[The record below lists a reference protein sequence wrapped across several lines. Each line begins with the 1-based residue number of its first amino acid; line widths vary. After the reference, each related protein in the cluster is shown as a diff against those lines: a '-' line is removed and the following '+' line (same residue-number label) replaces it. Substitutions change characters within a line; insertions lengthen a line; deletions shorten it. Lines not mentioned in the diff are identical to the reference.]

1 MSGCK
6 LDNKKKEFKNHRMLA
21 SVSFICLSLALQTLV
36 SDIIRKNMATGKMS
50 FSQNPGNLKISCKNL
65 KKKNSLQN

>member
-1 MSGCK
+1 
-6 LDNKKKEFKNHRMLA
+6 MLA

-36 SDIIRKNMATGKMS
+36 SDIIWKNMATGKMS
-50 FSQNPGNLKISCKNL
+50 FLQNPGNLKISCKNL